1 MSRSHTSSILT
12 RISVSIITLLAINS
26 AYAGTVKQLG
36 ITDLLRDAQLIAHG
50 RIEDRWVTYDQT
62 TDTAYTHFRLR
73 VEDVIKGSVKG
84 NDVVLSF
91 VGGTWGQ
98 RTLVISDMHMPN
110 VGEEGVYFIENP
122 SRQQVHPLLGWQQG
136 HFVVHQS
143 EDGLHQVVATSDLS
157 PVFSIAPAAH
167 GAYIETSRG
176 PALGIKTR
184 ADSGEQQLSIGEF
197 KAQLRAMVEVGNE

>member
-1 MSRSHTSSILT
+1 MSHSRTSSILT
-12 RISVSIITLLAINS
+12 RISFSIITVLALTS

-73 VEDVIKGSVKG
+73 VDDIIKGSVKS
-84 NDVVLSF
+84 DEVVLSF

-143 EDGLHQVVATSDLS
+143 EDGLEQVVATSDLS
-157 PVFSIAPAAH
+157 PVYSVAAAAH
-167 GAYIETSRG
+167 GAFIETSRG
-176 PALGIKTR
+176 AALGIKTR
-184 ADSGEQQLSIGEF
+184 AHNGDQQLSIDEF